1 MTEEAERVEIDR
13 DILITTTLSA
23 TTPEQCGRAEE
34 RIIAWIKMHPRD
46 FGILG
51 AGGQLAMISDRFDR
65 PSGEVRIMLAA

>member
-51 AGGQLAMISDRFDR
+51 AGG
-65 PSGEVRIMLAA
+65 